1 LHILESISKCTETDD
16 SGCDSC
22 VINRGNHFC
31 DVAAFHWRR
40 GDRQTNPNFLPAFAE
55 YMLTMPLQASRF
67 VKAELTKR
75 NISVLYLATNSG
87 KMDEV
92 RLMHELLH
100 PIRIYSSVSESADW
114 RTAIIRAVSDMV
126 IASHAGFFIMGPGLR
141 GSHLQ
146 SVSTFSRRI
155 MLQRIHHLGL
165 SGGSHFAVCCG
176 DLTSIKITS
185 PKDGT
190 VYQVSESLTTIDV
203 TAVVLN
209 PLKDSDV
216 YAVVHDSIGSI
227 NYKMSILPHTGRII
241 QSGRVLDRD
250 EPDNIAHMWGVSI
263 SISARGKCFITASA
277 NTLMQFFLACFFF
290 SFSDSFMQ
298 VLNAQGD
305 RIDEFS
311 AVRSEIFIQDVDTTG
326 KNEL

>member
-1 LHILESISKCTETDD
+1 
-16 SGCDSC
+16 
-22 VINRGNHFC
+22 
-31 DVAAFHWRR
+31 
-40 GDRQTNPNFLPAFAE
+40 
-55 YMLTMPLQASRF
+55 

-190 VYQVSESLTTIDV
+190 VYQVSEPSLTTIDV

-250 EPDNIAHMWGVSI
+250 EPDNIAHLWGVSI
-263 SISARGKCFITASA
+263 SISDIIARGKCLITASA
-277 NTLMQFFLACFFF
+277 SILMHFFLASSFF

-311 AVRSEIFIQDVDTTG
+311 AVRSEIFIQDVDSTG